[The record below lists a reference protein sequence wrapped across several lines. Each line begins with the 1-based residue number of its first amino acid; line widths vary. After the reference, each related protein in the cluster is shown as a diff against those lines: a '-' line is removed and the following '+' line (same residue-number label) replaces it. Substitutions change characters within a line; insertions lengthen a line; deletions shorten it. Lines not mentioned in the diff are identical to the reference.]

1 MLFRLSD
8 VSKSFGAQD
17 VLRGASLQ
25 VNPGEHV
32 GLVGRNGAGKT
43 TIFRLV
49 TGEESTDSGQ
59 VVRARGLKLGL
70 LAQHVHFKAGST
82 VHESALA
89 AFGRLQQIE
98 HEMHELEHRMADAAD
113 DLEKVLSRYSDLQ
126 HEFEREGGFEYSAKA
141 EAILQGLGFD
151 RDTWQMETEKL
162 SGGQQNRL
170 GLACLLLSE
179 PDVLL
184 LDEPTNHL
192 DVGAV
197 EWLEEFLQ
205 SYARGFVIISHDR
218 YFLDRACRR
227 IIEIENGQAASYAG
241 NYSDF
246 VVEREERREIQQRA
260 YDNQQR
266 LIAKTEEFIRKNLA
280 GQKTKQAKSR
290 RTMLQKL
297 ERVDAVRGNQAAGD
311 FRLQEIE
318 RAGTHV
324 LTINDAAVGYGD
336 NVLARDISLILRRG
350 ECLGVIGPNG
360 SGKTTLVKTILGKIP
375 ALTGEFRWGSKVE
388 IGYYA
393 QQLEDLDERNEIIM
407 ELRRVAPSTATAGEL
422 RSFLAKFRFFGDDVY
437 KHIRDLSGG
446 EKGRLSLAKLIYSGV
461 NVLVLDEPTNHLD
474 IPSREALEEA
484 LEAYEGTIVTISHDR
499 FFLDRVAT
507 QIIALDGRGSV
518 EHYNGDYTE
527 YHDWKAMRSVPS
539 ASANGST
546 AQRSGPETKSGRSST
561 SEAAQSVKGT
571 SRNRQLS
578 AKASGSGMKS
588 VPSASADGTK
598 RVKVVK
604 KPRDP
609 QMIEA
614 EIAELESAPPRSQT
628 KCPLPKW
635 RATSPNL
642 SRQTTLTRR
651 PRPDW
656 LSCTTSGSGR
666 RAASLRQRKSRRV
679 AKALLLVDAQDTC
692 LTSRSAVCYFR
703 ALAKESNSLASLS
716 RRHVAQLVEHF
727 PDTEGVSGSSP
738 LVPTNPQIS
747 QRSFIS
753 LARG

>member
-1 MLFRLSD
+1 MLFRLSE
-8 VSKSFGAQD
+8 VHKSYGAQD
-17 VLRGASLQ
+17 VLRGVSLQ

-43 TIFRLV
+43 TIFRLINLEEMPDR
-49 TGEESTDSGQ
+49 GE

-70 LAQHVHFKAGST
+70 LAQHIHFEKGST

-98 HEMHELEHRMADAAD
+98 HEMHELEHRMADAGD
-113 DLEKVLSRYSDLQ
+113 DLEKVLARYSDLQ
-126 HEFEREGGFEYSAKA
+126 HEYERAGGFEYSAKA

-151 RDTWQMETEKL
+151 RDIWQLETEKL

-170 GLACLLLSE
+170 GLARLLLSE

-205 SYARGFVIISHDR
+205 SYPAGFVIVSHDR

-227 IIEIENGQAASYAG
+227 IIEIENGQAVSYTG
-241 NYSDF
+241 NYSDYL
-246 VVEREERREIQQRA
+246 VEREERREIQQRA
-260 YDNQQR
+260 FENQQR

-290 RTMLQKL
+290 RTMLQRL
-297 ERVDAVRGNQAAGD
+297 ERIDAVRADQGAGD
-311 FRLQEIE
+311 FRLQDIE

-324 LTINDAAVGYGD
+324 LTTTEASIGYGD
-336 NVLARDISLILRRG
+336 HVLARDISLILRRG

-375 ALTGEFRWGSKVE
+375 PLSGEIRWGSKVE

-422 RSFLAKFRFFGDDVY
+422 RSFLAKFLFSGDDVY

-446 EKGRLSLAKLIYSGV
+446 EKGRVALAKLIYSGV

-474 IPSREALEEA
+474 IPSREALEGA

-507 QIIALDGRGSV
+507 QILALDGEGNS

-527 YHDWKAMRSVPS
+527 YHDWKA
-539 ASANGST
+539 G
-546 AQRSGPETKSGRSST
+546 RSGSPASGNGLSSDTDRPVSPGSSRKFKPTGPAREGSRDVQTKSRDS
-561 SEAAQSVKGT
+561 
-571 SRNRQLS
+571 
-578 AKASGSGMKS
+578 
-588 VPSASADGTK
+588 K
-598 RVKVVK
+598 RVKIIK
-604 KPRDP
+604 KPRDLGI
-609 QMIEA
+609 IEA
-614 EIAELESAPPRSQT
+614 EITDLEKQMAELSAEMAKPAVARDITRLVKVNDNYQSAESRLAE
-628 KCPLPKW
+628 LLDEW
-635 RATSPNL
+635 ERAES
-642 SRQTTLTRR
+642 S
-651 PRPDW
+651 
-656 LSCTTSGSGR
+656 TTS
-666 RAASLRQRKSRRV
+666 
-679 AKALLLVDAQDTC
+679 
-692 LTSRSAVCYFR
+692 
-703 ALAKESNSLASLS
+703 SN
-716 RRHVAQLVEHF
+716 R
-727 PDTEGVSGSSP
+727 
-738 LVPTNPQIS
+738 
-747 QRSFIS
+747 
-753 LARG
+753 

>member
-1 MLFRLSD
+1 MLFRLSE
-8 VSKSFGAQD
+8 VHKSFSAQD

-25 VNPGEHV
+25 INPGEHV

-43 TIFRLV
+43 TIFNLV
-49 TGEESTDSGQ
+49 TQEISPDSGE

-70 LAQHVHFKAGST
+70 LAQHVHFKKGST

-98 HEMHELEHRMADAAD
+98 HEMHELEHRMSDAGD
-113 DLEKVLSRYSDLQ
+113 DLEKVLASYSDLQ
-126 HEFEREGGFEYSAKA
+126 HEYEREGGFEYSAKA
-141 EAILQGLGFD
+141 ESILQGLGFD
-151 RDTWQMETEKL
+151 RESWQMETEKL

-192 DVGAV
+192 DVRAV
-197 EWLEEFLQ
+197 EWLEEFLVT
-205 SYARGFVIISHDR
+205 YAAAFVIISHDR

-227 IIEIENGQAASYAG
+227 IIEIDNGQAFSYTG
-241 NYSDF
+241 NYSAY

-260 YDNQQR
+260 FENQQR

-290 RTMLQKL
+290 RTMLARL
-297 ERVDAVRGNQAAGD
+297 ERVEAVRADQSSGD

-324 LTINDAAVGYGD
+324 LTVTEAAIGYGD
-336 NVLARDISLILRRG
+336 KVLARDISLILRRG

-360 SGKTTLVKTILGKIP
+360 SGKTTLVKTILGKLQP
-375 ALTGEFRWGSKVE
+375 LGGEVRWGSKVE

-407 ELRRVAPSTATAGEL
+407 ELRRVAPTSATAGEL
-422 RSFLAKFRFFGDDVY
+422 RSFLAKFLFVGDNVY
-437 KHIRDLSGG
+437 KHVRDLSGG
-446 EKGRLSLAKLIYSGV
+446 EKGRLALAKLIYSGV

-507 QIIALDGRGSV
+507 QILALDGEGNV

-527 YHDWKAMRSVPS
+527 YHDWRAARLAAPLRVDAGSNSAGLAVPEARPLGRTSKVKRSKS
-539 ASANGST
+539 A
-546 AQRSGPETKSGRSST
+546 
-561 SEAAQSVKGT
+561 
-571 SRNRQLS
+571 RQNQKQL
-578 AKASGSGMKS
+578 AS
-588 VPSASADGTK
+588 PAADGSKPIKIIKKARPPEIIEGEIGELEKRLAELSVEMTK
-598 RVKVVK
+598 
-604 KPRDP
+604 P
-609 QMIEA
+609 
-614 EIAELESAPPRSQT
+614 EIARDITKLVEVNDDYQQTEMRLAELMDE
-628 KCPLPKW
+628 W
-635 RATSPNL
+635 ERAE
-642 SRQTTLTRR
+642 
-651 PRPDW
+651 D
-656 LSCTTSGSGR
+656 
-666 RAASLRQRKSRRV
+666 AASF
-679 AKALLLVDAQDTC
+679 
-692 LTSRSAVCYFR
+692 RS
-703 ALAKESNSLASLS
+703 
-716 RRHVAQLVEHF
+716 
-727 PDTEGVSGSSP
+727 
-738 LVPTNPQIS
+738 
-747 QRSFIS
+747 
-753 LARG
+753 